1 MKTAI
6 IIKREYLSRVKK
18 RSFIITTLL
27 LPILFIVFLVGTSYL
42 AAKSTREKKVVV
54 LDQSGYFKDHLKSTK
69 TVIYSY
75 TQEPLESLKEK
86 LYKDEFTALV
96 YVPQFDLANKQKFQI
111 FSNETLGTEVENN
124 LNKQANELIRAERI
138 KVAGIDE
145 TKYKEASTDMISF
158 DSVVGKEQKKGNTS
172 FASAVGMASGFL
184 LYIFMLL
191 YGASVMTSVMEEK
204 TNRIAEIIVSSVKPF
219 QLMMG
224 KIVGVAMVGL
234 TQVVIWVAFIVI
246 LGFVAMPLLSSMQID
261 PAQAQ
266 ALTEQAAM
274 PGAGNNEA
282 MQMVQS
288 LMETGSF
295 EGINILS
302 TLAWFVFFFLGGYFL
317 YAALFAAVGSLVN
330 EGQQDAQQFNTIITL
345 PIIFSFI
352 IMTTAIK
359 DPNSGLAVFG
369 SIFPLT
375 SPIVMMARIPFGVP
389 ALHLILSVLC
399 LILGFVL
406 TTLLAAKIYRTGILM
421 YGKKI
426 TFKEVGKWIFR
437 KS

>member
-27 LPILFIVFLVGTSYL
+27 LPILFIVFLFGTSYL

-54 LDQSGYFKDHLKSTK
+54 KDESGYFTNKLKSTK
-69 TVIYSY
+69 TVLYSY
-75 TQEPLESLKEK
+75 SGEPVERLKER
-86 LYKDEFTALV
+86 LYNDSFTALI
-96 YVPQFDLANKQKFQI
+96 YIPAFNLDQKQKFQI
-111 FSNETLGTEVENN
+111 YSNENLGTEVENN
-124 LNKQANELIRAERI
+124 LNDQANNIVRGERI
-138 KVAGIDE
+138 KIAGIDE
-145 TKYKEASTDMISF
+145 QKYKDASTDMVTF
-158 DSVVGKEQKKGNTS
+158 DNIVGKEQKKGNTGL
-172 FASAVGMASGFL
+172 ASIVGMASGFL
-184 LYIFMLL
+184 LYLFMLL

-234 TQVVIWVAFIVI
+234 TQVAIWVAFIAI
-246 LGFVAMPLLSSMQID
+246 LAMVAMPLLGNMQMD
-261 PAQAQ
+261 P
-266 ALTEQAAM
+266 EQAKALSEQAM
-274 PGAGNNEA
+274 AGGDA
-282 MQMVQS
+282 GFAGKIATVMA
-288 LMETGSF
+288 TGTL
-295 EGINILS
+295 EGVNLLS
-302 TLAWFVFFFLGGYFL
+302 VFGWFVFFFLGGYFL

-330 EGQQDAQQFNTIITL
+330 EGQQDAQQFSTIITL
-345 PIIFSFI
+345 PIIFSFV

-375 SPIVMMARIPFGVP
+375 SPIVMMARIPFDVP
-389 ALHLILSVLC
+389 ASQLIISVVC
-399 LILGFVL
+399 LIAGFVL

-426 TFKEVGKWIFR
+426 TMKEVGKWLLR

>member
-27 LPILFIVFLVGTSYL
+27 LPILFIAFLFGTSYL

-54 LDQSGYFKDHLKSTK
+54 KDDSGYFTNKLKSSK
-69 TVIYSY
+69 TVLYSY
-75 TQEPLESLKEK
+75 SQEPIEGLKER
-86 LYKDEFTALV
+86 LYNDSFTALI
-96 YVPQFDLANKQKFQI
+96 YIPAFNLDQKQKFQI
-111 FSNETLGTEVENN
+111 YSNENLGTEVENN
-124 LNKQANELIRAERI
+124 LNEQANGIVRGERI
-138 KVAGIDE
+138 KIAGIDE
-145 TKYKEASTDMISF
+145 QKYKDASTDMVTF
-158 DSVVGKEQKKGNTS
+158 DNIVGKEQKKGNTS
-172 FASAVGMASGFL
+172 LASMIGMASGFL
-184 LYIFMLL
+184 LYLFMLL

-234 TQVVIWVAFIVI
+234 TQVAIWVAFIAI
-246 LGFVAMPLLSSMQID
+246 LGMVAMPLLGNMQMD
-261 PAQAQ
+261 P
-266 ALTEQAAM
+266 EQAKALSEQAM
-274 PGAGNNEA
+274 AGGEA
-282 MQMVQS
+282 GFAGKIAT
-288 LMETGSF
+288 LMATGTL
-295 EGINILS
+295 EGVNLLS
-302 TLAWFVFFFLGGYFL
+302 IFGWFVFFFLGGYFL

-330 EGQQDAQQFNTIITL
+330 EGQQDAQQFSTIITL
-345 PIIFSFI
+345 PIIFSFV

-375 SPIVMMARIPFGVP
+375 SPIVMMARIPFDVP
-389 ALHLILSVLC
+389 ASQLIISVVC
-399 LILGFVL
+399 LIAGFVL

-426 TFKEVGKWIFR
+426 TMKEVGKWLFR
-437 KS
+437 KG

>member
-27 LPILFIVFLVGTSYL
+27 LPILFIVFLFGTSYL

-54 LDQSGYFKDHLKSTK
+54 KDESGYFINKLKSSK
-69 TVIYSY
+69 TVLYSY
-75 TQEPLESLKEK
+75 SQEPIEGLKER
-86 LYKDEFTALV
+86 LYNDSFTALI
-96 YVPQFDLANKQKFQI
+96 YIPAFNLDQKQKFQI
-111 FSNETLGTEVENN
+111 YSNENLGTEVENN
-124 LNKQANELIRAERI
+124 LNDQANNIVRGERI
-138 KVAGIDE
+138 RIAGIDE
-145 TKYKEASTDMISF
+145 QKYKDASTDMVTF
-158 DSVVGKEQKKGNTS
+158 DNIVGKEQKKGNTNL
-172 FASAVGMASGFL
+172 ASIVGMASGFL
-184 LYIFMLL
+184 LYLFMLL

-204 TNRIAEIIVSSVKPF
+204 TNRIAEIIISSVKPF

-234 TQVVIWVAFIVI
+234 TQVAIWVAFIAI
-246 LGFVAMPLLSSMQID
+246 LAMVAMPLLSNMQMD
-261 PAQAQ
+261 P
-266 ALTEQAAM
+266 EQARAISEQAM
-274 PGAGNNEA
+274 AGGDA
-282 MQMVQS
+282 GF
-288 LMETGSF
+288 TGKIATVMATGTL
-295 EGINILS
+295 EGVNLLS
-302 TLAWFVFFFLGGYFL
+302 VFGWFVFFFLGGYFL

-330 EGQQDAQQFNTIITL
+330 EGQQDAQQFSTIITL
-345 PIIFSFI
+345 PIIFSFV

-375 SPIVMMARIPFGVP
+375 SPIVMMARIPFDVP
-389 ALHLILSVLC
+389 ASQLIISVVC
-399 LILGFVL
+399 LIAGFVL

-426 TFKEVGKWIFR
+426 TMKEVGKWLFR

>member
-27 LPILFIVFLVGTSYL
+27 LPLLFIVFMVGTSYL
-42 AAKSTREKKVVV
+42 ATKSTREKNVVV
-54 LDQSGYFKDHLKSTK
+54 VDQSGLIKDKLKSTNSVK
-69 TVIYSY
+69 YSY
-75 TQEPLESLKEK
+75 SDLSVEQLKVQ
-86 LYKDEFTALV
+86 LYADSFTALV
-96 YVPQFDLANKQKFQI
+96 YIPKFDLDKPQTFEI
-111 FSNETLGTEVENN
+111 FSNENLGTEVASN
-124 LNKQANELIRAERI
+124 LRNQVNELVRAERI
-138 KVAGIDE
+138 RLAGIDE
-145 TKYKEASTDMISF
+145 DKYKSASADMVSF
-158 DSVVGKEQKKGNTS
+158 QYIVGKEEKKGNTDL
-172 FASAVGMASGFL
+172 ATVIGMASGFL

-224 KIVGVAMVGL
+224 KIVGVALVGL
-234 TQVVIWVAFIVI
+234 TQVALWVLFLVIV
-246 LGFVAMPLLSSMQID
+246 GMVAMPFISGMQVD
-261 PAQAQ
+261 P
-266 ALTEQAAM
+266 EQAKALSEQAM
-274 PGAGNNEA
+274 AGGNNEA
-282 MQMVQS
+282 MQLVTTFMQ
-288 LMETGSF
+288 TGTL
-295 EGINILS
+295 EGVNLI
-302 TLAWFVFFFLGGYFL
+302 TTFCWFIFYFLGGYFL

-330 EGQQDAQQFNTIITL
+330 EGQQDAQQFSTIITL
-345 PIIFSFI
+345 PIIFSII
-352 IMTTAIK
+352 IMSTAIK

-389 ALHLILSVLC
+389 TFQLLTSVLC
-399 LILGFVL
+399 LVGGFVL

-426 TFKEVGKWIFR
+426 TMKEVGKWIIR

>member
-27 LPILFIVFLVGTSYL
+27 LPILFIVFLLGTSYL
-42 AAKSTREKKVVV
+42 AAKSTREKKVIVK
-54 LDQSGYFKDHLKSTK
+54 DESGYFTNKLKSSK
-69 TVIYSY
+69 TVLYSY
-75 TQEPLESLKEK
+75 SQEPIEGLKER
-86 LYKDEFTALV
+86 LYNDSFTALI
-96 YVPQFDLANKQKFQI
+96 YIPAFNLDQKQKFQI
-111 FSNETLGTEVENN
+111 YSNENLGTEVENN
-124 LNKQANELIRAERI
+124 LNEQANNIVRGERI
-138 KVAGIDE
+138 KIAGIDE
-145 TKYKEASTDMISF
+145 QKYKDASTDMVTF
-158 DSVVGKEQKKGNTS
+158 DNIVGKEQKKGNTNL
-172 FASAVGMASGFL
+172 ASIVGMASGFL
-184 LYIFMLL
+184 LYLFMLL

-234 TQVVIWVAFIVI
+234 TQVAIWVAFIAI
-246 LGFVAMPLLSSMQID
+246 LAMVAMPLLGNMQMD
-261 PAQAQ
+261 P
-266 ALTEQAAM
+266 EQAKALSEQAM
-274 PGAGNNEA
+274 AGGDA
-282 MQMVQS
+282 GFAGKIATVMA
-288 LMETGSF
+288 TGTL
-295 EGINILS
+295 EGVNLLS
-302 TLAWFVFFFLGGYFL
+302 VFGWFVFFFLGGYFL

-330 EGQQDAQQFNTIITL
+330 EGQQDAQQFSTIITL
-345 PIIFSFI
+345 PIIFSFV

-375 SPIVMMARIPFGVP
+375 SPIVMMARIPFDVP
-389 ALHLILSVLC
+389 PSQLIISVVC
-399 LILGFVL
+399 LIAGFIL

-426 TFKEVGKWIFR
+426 TMKEVGKWLFR

>member
-27 LPILFIVFLVGTSYL
+27 LPILFIVFLFGTSYL

-54 LDQSGYFKDHLKSTK
+54 KDDSGYFTGKLKSSK
-69 TVIYSY
+69 TVLYTYS
-75 TQEPLESLKEK
+75 QEPIEGLKER
-86 LYKDEFTALV
+86 LYNDSFTALIHI
-96 YVPQFDLANKQKFQI
+96 PAFSLDQKQKFQI
-111 FSNETLGTEVENN
+111 YSNENLGTEVENN
-124 LNKQANELIRAERI
+124 LNEQANDIVRGERI
-138 KVAGIDE
+138 KIAGIDE
-145 TKYKEASTDMISF
+145 QKYKDASSDMVSF
-158 DSVVGKEQKKGNTS
+158 DNIVGKEQKKGNTS
-172 FASAVGMASGFL
+172 LASMIGMASGFL
-184 LYIFMLL
+184 LYLFMLL

-234 TQVVIWVAFIVI
+234 TQVAIWVAFIAI
-246 LGFVAMPLLSSMQID
+246 LGMVAMPLLGNMQMD
-261 PAQAQ
+261 P
-266 ALTEQAAM
+266 EQAKAISEQAM
-274 PGAGNNEA
+274 AGGDA
-282 MQMVQS
+282 GFAGKIAT
-288 LMETGSF
+288 LMATGTL
-295 EGINILS
+295 EGVNLLS
-302 TLAWFVFFFLGGYFL
+302 IFGWFIFFFLGGYFL

-330 EGQQDAQQFNTIITL
+330 EGQQDAQQFSTIITL
-345 PIIFSFI
+345 PIIFSFV

-375 SPIVMMARIPFGVP
+375 SPIVMMARIPFDVP
-389 ALHLILSVLC
+389 ASQLIISVVC
-399 LILGFVL
+399 LIGGFIF
-406 TTLLAAKIYRTGILM
+406 TTFLAAKIYRTGILM

-426 TFKEVGKWIFR
+426 TMKEVGKWLFR
-437 KS
+437 KG

>member
-6 IIKREYLSRVKK
+6 IIQREYLSRVKK

-27 LPILFIVFLVGTSYL
+27 LPLLFIVFMVGTSYL
-42 AAKSTREKKVVV
+42 ATKSTREKNVVV
-54 LDQSGYFKDHLKSTK
+54 VDQSGLVKDKLKSTNSVK
-69 TVIYSY
+69 YSY
-75 TQEPLESLKEK
+75 SDLSVEQLKEQ
-86 LYKDEFTALV
+86 LYADSFTALV
-96 YVPQFDLANKQKFQI
+96 YMPKFDLDKPQTFEI
-111 FSNETLGTEVENN
+111 FSNENLGTEVASN
-124 LNKQANELIRAERI
+124 LRNQVNELVRAERI
-138 KVAGIDE
+138 RLAGIDE
-145 TKYKEASTDMISF
+145 DKYKSASADMVSF
-158 DSVVGKEQKKGNTS
+158 QYIVGKEEKKGNTDL
-172 FASAVGMASGFL
+172 ATVIGMASGFL

-224 KIVGVAMVGL
+224 KIVGVALVGL
-234 TQVVIWVAFIVI
+234 TQVALWVLFLVIV
-246 LGFVAMPLLSSMQID
+246 GMVAMPFISGMQVD
-261 PAQAQ
+261 P
-266 ALTEQAAM
+266 EQAKALSEQAM
-274 PGAGNNEA
+274 AGGNNEA
-282 MQMVQS
+282 MQLVTTFMQ
-288 LMETGSF
+288 TGTL
-295 EGINILS
+295 EGVNLI
-302 TLAWFVFFFLGGYFL
+302 TTFCWFIFYFLGGYFL

-330 EGQQDAQQFNTIITL
+330 EGQQDAQQFSTIITL
-345 PIIFSFI
+345 PIIFSII
-352 IMTTAIK
+352 IMSTAIK

-389 ALHLILSVLC
+389 TFQLLMSVLC
-399 LILGFVL
+399 LAGGFVL

-426 TFKEVGKWIFR
+426 TMKEVGKWIIR

>member
-27 LPILFIVFLVGTSYL
+27 LPILFIVFLFGTSYL

-54 LDQSGYFKDHLKSTK
+54 KDESGYFTNKLKSSK
-69 TVIYSY
+69 TVLYTYS
-75 TQEPLESLKEK
+75 QEPIEALKER
-86 LYKDEFTALV
+86 LYSDSFTALI
-96 YVPQFDLANKQKFQI
+96 YIPAFNLDQKQKFQI
-111 FSNETLGTEVENN
+111 YSNENLGTEVETN
-124 LNKQANELIRAERI
+124 LNDQANNIVRGERI
-138 KVAGIDE
+138 KIAGIDE
-145 TKYKEASTDMISF
+145 QKYKDASTNMVSF
-158 DSVVGKEQKKGNTS
+158 DNIVGKEQKKGNTNL
-172 FASAVGMASGFL
+172 ASIIGMASGFL
-184 LYIFMLL
+184 LYLFMLL

-234 TQVVIWVAFIVI
+234 TQVAIWVAFIAI
-246 LGFVAMPLLSSMQID
+246 LGMVAMPLLSNMQMD
-261 PAQAQ
+261 P
-266 ALTEQAAM
+266 EQAKALSEQAM
-274 PGAGNNEA
+274 SGGEAGFA
-282 MQMVQS
+282 GKITT
-288 LMETGSF
+288 LMATGTL
-295 EGINILS
+295 EGVNLLS
-302 TLAWFVFFFLGGYFL
+302 IFGWFVFFFLGGYFL

-330 EGQQDAQQFNTIITL
+330 EGQQDAQQFSTIITL
-345 PIIFSFI
+345 PIIFSFV

-375 SPIVMMARIPFGVP
+375 SPIVMMARIPFDVP
-389 ALHLILSVLC
+389 ASQLIISVLC
-399 LILGFVL
+399 LIGGFIF
-406 TTLLAAKIYRTGILM
+406 TTFLAAKIYRTGILM

-426 TFKEVGKWIFR
+426 TMKEVGKWLLR

>member
-18 RSFIITTLL
+18 RSFILTTLL
-27 LPILFIVFLVGTSYL
+27 LPILFIVFLFGTSYL

-54 LDQSGYFKDHLKSTK
+54 KDESGYFTDKLKSSK
-69 TVIYSY
+69 TVLYSY
-75 TQEPLESLKEK
+75 SQEPIEGLKER
-86 LYKDEFTALV
+86 LYKDSFTALI
-96 YVPQFDLANKQKFQI
+96 YIPKFSLDQKQKFQI
-111 FSNETLGTEVENN
+111 YSNENLGTEVESN
-124 LNKQANELIRAERI
+124 LNEQANNIVRGERI
-138 KVAGIDE
+138 KIAGIDE
-145 TKYKEASTDMISF
+145 QKYKDASTDMVTF
-158 DSVVGKEQKKGNTS
+158 DNIVGKEQKKGNTS
-172 FASAVGMASGFL
+172 LASMIGMASGFL
-184 LYIFMLL
+184 LYLFMLL

-234 TQVVIWVAFIVI
+234 TQVAIWVAFIAI
-246 LGFVAMPLLSSMQID
+246 LGMVAMPLLGNMQMD
-261 PAQAQ
+261 A
-266 ALTEQAAM
+266 EQAKAISEQAM
-274 PGAGNNEA
+274 AGGEA
-282 MQMVQS
+282 GFAGKIAT
-288 LMETGSF
+288 LMATGTL
-295 EGINILS
+295 EGVNLLS
-302 TLAWFVFFFLGGYFL
+302 IFGWFIFFFLGGYFL

-330 EGQQDAQQFNTIITL
+330 EGQQDAQQFSTIITL
-345 PIIFSFI
+345 PIIFSFV

-375 SPIVMMARIPFGVP
+375 SPIVMMARIPFDVP
-389 ALHLILSVLC
+389 ASQLIISVVC
-399 LILGFVL
+399 LIAGFVL

-426 TFKEVGKWIFR
+426 TMKEVGKWLFR
-437 KS
+437 KG

>member
-27 LPILFIVFLVGTSYL
+27 LPILFIVFLLGTSYL

-54 LDQSGYFKDHLKSTK
+54 KDESGYFTNKLKSSK
-69 TVIYSY
+69 TVLYSY
-75 TQEPLESLKEK
+75 SQEPIEGLKER
-86 LYKDEFTALV
+86 LYNDSFTALI
-96 YVPQFDLANKQKFQI
+96 YIPAFNLDQKQKFQI
-111 FSNETLGTEVENN
+111 YSNENLGTEVENN
-124 LNKQANELIRAERI
+124 LNDQANNIVRGERI
-138 KVAGIDE
+138 KIAGIDE
-145 TKYKEASTDMISF
+145 QKYKDASTDMVTF
-158 DSVVGKEQKKGNTS
+158 DNIVGKEQKKGNTNL
-172 FASAVGMASGFL
+172 ASIVGMASGFL
-184 LYIFMLL
+184 LYLFMLL

-234 TQVVIWVAFIVI
+234 TQVAIWVAFIAI
-246 LGFVAMPLLSSMQID
+246 LAMVAMPLLGNMQMD
-261 PAQAQ
+261 P
-266 ALTEQAAM
+266 EQAKALSEQAM
-274 PGAGNNEA
+274 AGGDA
-282 MQMVQS
+282 GLAGKIATVMA
-288 LMETGSF
+288 TGTL
-295 EGINILS
+295 EGVNLLS
-302 TLAWFVFFFLGGYFL
+302 VFGWFVFFFLGGYFL

-330 EGQQDAQQFNTIITL
+330 EGQQDAQQFSTIITL
-345 PIIFSFI
+345 PIIFSFV

-375 SPIVMMARIPFGVP
+375 SPIVMMARIPFDVP
-389 ALHLILSVLC
+389 ASQLIISVVC
-399 LILGFVL
+399 LIAGFIL

-426 TFKEVGKWIFR
+426 TMKEVGKWLLR
-437 KS
+437 RS

>member
-27 LPILFIVFLVGTSYL
+27 LPILFIVFLFGTSYL

-54 LDQSGYFKDHLKSTK
+54 KDDSGYFTNKLKSSK
-69 TVIYSY
+69 TVLYSY
-75 TQEPLESLKEK
+75 SQEPIEGLKER
-86 LYKDEFTALV
+86 LYNDSFTALI
-96 YVPQFDLANKQKFQI
+96 YIPAFNLDQKQKFQI
-111 FSNETLGTEVENN
+111 YSNENLGTEVENN
-124 LNKQANELIRAERI
+124 LNDQANDIVRGERI
-138 KVAGIDE
+138 KIAGIDE
-145 TKYKEASTDMISF
+145 QKYKDASTDMVTF
-158 DSVVGKEQKKGNTS
+158 DNIVGKEQKKGNTS
-172 FASAVGMASGFL
+172 LASMIGMASGFL
-184 LYIFMLL
+184 LYLFMLL

-224 KIVGVAMVGL
+224 KIVGVALVGL
-234 TQVVIWVAFIVI
+234 TQVAIWVAFIAI
-246 LGFVAMPLLSSMQID
+246 LGMVAMPLLGNMQMD
-261 PAQAQ
+261 P
-266 ALTEQAAM
+266 EQAKAISEQAM
-274 PGAGNNEA
+274 AGGEA
-282 MQMVQS
+282 GFAGKIAT
-288 LMETGSF
+288 LMATGTL
-295 EGINILS
+295 EGVNLLS
-302 TLAWFVFFFLGGYFL
+302 IFGWFVFFFLGGYFL

-330 EGQQDAQQFNTIITL
+330 EGQQDAQQFSTIITL
-345 PIIFSFI
+345 PIIFSFV

-375 SPIVMMARIPFGVP
+375 SPIVMMARIPFDVP
-389 ALHLILSVLC
+389 ASQLIISVLC
-399 LILGFVL
+399 LIAGFVL

-426 TFKEVGKWIFR
+426 TMKEVGKWLFR
-437 KS
+437 KG

>member
-27 LPILFIVFLVGTSYL
+27 LPILFIVFLFGTSYL

-54 LDQSGYFKDHLKSTK
+54 KDDSGYFTNKLKSSK
-69 TVIYSY
+69 TVLYTYS
-75 TQEPLESLKEK
+75 QEPVEALKER
-86 LYKDEFTALV
+86 LYSDSFTALI
-96 YVPQFDLANKQKFQI
+96 YIPAFNLDQKQKFQI
-111 FSNETLGTEVENN
+111 YSNENLGTEVETN
-124 LNKQANELIRAERI
+124 LNEQANNIVRGERI
-138 KVAGIDE
+138 KIAGIDE
-145 TKYKEASTDMISF
+145 QKYKDASTNMVSF
-158 DSVVGKEQKKGNTS
+158 DNIVGKEQKKGNTNL
-172 FASAVGMASGFL
+172 ASIIGMASGFL
-184 LYIFMLL
+184 LYLFMLL

-234 TQVVIWVAFIVI
+234 TQVAIWVAFIAI
-246 LGFVAMPLLSSMQID
+246 LGMVAMPLLSNMQMD
-261 PAQAQ
+261 P
-266 ALTEQAAM
+266 EQAKALSEQAM
-274 PGAGNNEA
+274 SGGEAGFA
-282 MQMVQS
+282 GKIAT
-288 LMETGSF
+288 LMATGTL
-295 EGINILS
+295 EGVNLLS
-302 TLAWFVFFFLGGYFL
+302 IFGWFVFFFLGGYFL

-330 EGQQDAQQFNTIITL
+330 EGQQDAQQFSTIITL
-345 PIIFSFI
+345 PIIFSFV

-375 SPIVMMARIPFGVP
+375 SPIVMMARIPFDVP
-389 ALHLILSVLC
+389 ASQLIISVLC
-399 LILGFVL
+399 LIGGFIF
-406 TTLLAAKIYRTGILM
+406 TTFLAAKIYRTGILM

-426 TFKEVGKWIFR
+426 TMKEVGKWLLR

>member
-18 RSFIITTLL
+18 RSFILTTLL
-27 LPILFIVFLVGTSYL
+27 LPILFIVFLLGTSYL

-54 LDQSGYFKDHLKSTK
+54 KDESGYFTNKLKSSK
-69 TVIYSY
+69 TVLYSY
-75 TQEPLESLKEK
+75 SQEPIEGLKER
-86 LYKDEFTALV
+86 LYKDSFTALI
-96 YVPQFDLANKQKFQI
+96 YIPAFDLNQKQKFQI
-111 FSNETLGTEVENN
+111 YSNENLGTEVESN
-124 LNKQANELIRAERI
+124 LNEQANNIVRGERI
-138 KVAGIDE
+138 KIAGIDE
-145 TKYKEASTDMISF
+145 QKYKDASTDMVTF
-158 DSVVGKEQKKGNTS
+158 DNIVGKEQKKGNTNL
-172 FASAVGMASGFL
+172 ASIVGMASGFL
-184 LYIFMLL
+184 LYLFMLL

-234 TQVVIWVAFIVI
+234 TQVAIWVAFIAI
-246 LGFVAMPLLSSMQID
+246 LAMVAMPLLGNMQMD
-261 PAQAQ
+261 P
-266 ALTEQAAM
+266 EQAKALSEQAM
-274 PGAGNNEA
+274 AGGDA
-282 MQMVQS
+282 GLAGKIATVMA
-288 LMETGSF
+288 TGTL
-295 EGINILS
+295 EGVNLLS
-302 TLAWFVFFFLGGYFL
+302 VFGWFVFFFLGGYFL

-330 EGQQDAQQFNTIITL
+330 EGQQDAQQFSTIITL
-345 PIIFSFI
+345 PIIFSFV

-375 SPIVMMARIPFGVP
+375 SPIVMMARIPFDVP
-389 ALHLILSVLC
+389 ASQLIISVVC
-399 LILGFVL
+399 LIAGFIL

-426 TFKEVGKWIFR
+426 SMKDVGKWLLR

>member
-6 IIKREYLSRVKK
+6 IIQREYLSRVKK

-27 LPILFIVFLVGTSYL
+27 LPLLFIVFMVGTSYL
-42 AAKSTREKKVVV
+42 ATKSTREKNVVV
-54 LDQSGYFKDHLKSTK
+54 VDQSGLIKDKLKSTNSVK
-69 TVIYSY
+69 YSY
-75 TQEPLESLKEK
+75 SDLSVEQLKEQ
-86 LYKDEFTALV
+86 LYADSFTALV
-96 YVPQFDLANKQKFQI
+96 YMPKFDLDKPQTFEI
-111 FSNETLGTEVENN
+111 FSNENLGTEVASN
-124 LNKQANELIRAERI
+124 LRNQVNELVRAERI
-138 KVAGIDE
+138 RLAGIDE
-145 TKYKEASTDMISF
+145 DKYKSASADMVSF
-158 DSVVGKEQKKGNTS
+158 QYIVGKEEKKGNTDL
-172 FASAVGMASGFL
+172 ATVIGMASGFL

-224 KIVGVAMVGL
+224 KIVGVALVGL
-234 TQVVIWVAFIVI
+234 TQVALWVLFLVIV
-246 LGFVAMPLLSSMQID
+246 GMVAMPFISGMQVD
-261 PAQAQ
+261 P
-266 ALTEQAAM
+266 EQAKALSEQAM
-274 PGAGNNEA
+274 AGGNNEA
-282 MQMVQS
+282 MQLVTTFMQ
-288 LMETGSF
+288 TGTL
-295 EGINILS
+295 EGVNLI
-302 TLAWFVFFFLGGYFL
+302 TTFCWFIFYFLGGYFL

-330 EGQQDAQQFNTIITL
+330 EGQQDAQQFSTIITL
-345 PIIFSFI
+345 PIIFSII
-352 IMTTAIK
+352 IMSTAIK

-389 ALHLILSVLC
+389 TFQLLMSVLC
-399 LILGFVL
+399 LVGGFVL

-426 TFKEVGKWIFR
+426 TMKEVGKWIIR

>member
-27 LPILFIVFLVGTSYL
+27 LPILFIVFLLGTSYL

-54 LDQSGYFKDHLKSTK
+54 KDESGYFTNKLKSSK
-69 TVIYSY
+69 TVLYSY
-75 TQEPLESLKEK
+75 SQEPIEGLKDR
-86 LYKDEFTALV
+86 LYKDSFTALI
-96 YVPQFDLANKQKFQI
+96 YIPAFNLDQKQKFQI
-111 FSNETLGTEVENN
+111 YSNENLGTEVENN
-124 LNKQANELIRAERI
+124 LNNQANNIVRAERI
-138 KVAGIDE
+138 KIAGIDE
-145 TKYKEASTDMISF
+145 QKYKDASTDMVTF
-158 DSVVGKEQKKGNTS
+158 DNIIGKEQKKGNTNW
-172 FASAVGMASGFL
+172 ASKIGMASGFL
-184 LYIFMLL
+184 LYLFMLL

-234 TQVVIWVAFIVI
+234 TQVAIWVTFIVI
-246 LGFVAMPLLSSMQID
+246 LAVVAMPLLNGMQMD
-261 PAQAQ
+261 P
-266 ALTEQAAM
+266 EQAKAISEQAM
-274 PGAGNNEA
+274 AGGNA
-282 MQMVQS
+282 GFAGDITTLIQ
-288 LMETGSF
+288 TGTL
-295 EGINILS
+295 EGVNLLS
-302 TLAWFVFFFLGGYFL
+302 IFGWFVFFFLGGYFL

-330 EGQQDAQQFNTIITL
+330 EGQQDAQQFSTIITL
-345 PIIFSFI
+345 PIIFSFV
-352 IMTTAIK
+352 IMTSAIK

-375 SPIVMMARIPFGVP
+375 SPIVMMARIPFDVP
-389 ALHLILSVLC
+389 PSQLIISVVC
-399 LILGFVL
+399 LIAGFVL

-426 TFKEVGKWIFR
+426 TMKEVGKWLLR
-437 KS
+437 KG

>member
-27 LPILFIVFLVGTSYL
+27 LPILFIVFLFGTSYL

-54 LDQSGYFKDHLKSTK
+54 KDESGYFINKLKSSK
-69 TVIYSY
+69 TVLYSY
-75 TQEPLESLKEK
+75 SQEPIEGLKER
-86 LYKDEFTALV
+86 LYNDSFTALI
-96 YVPQFDLANKQKFQI
+96 YIPAFNLDQKQKFQI
-111 FSNETLGTEVENN
+111 YSNENLGTEVENN
-124 LNKQANELIRAERI
+124 LNDQANNIVRGERI
-138 KVAGIDE
+138 RIAGIDE
-145 TKYKEASTDMISF
+145 QKYKDASTDMVTF
-158 DSVVGKEQKKGNTS
+158 DNIVGKEQKKGNTNL
-172 FASAVGMASGFL
+172 ASIVGMASGFL
-184 LYIFMLL
+184 LYLFMLL

-204 TNRIAEIIVSSVKPF
+204 TNRIAEIIISSVKPF

-234 TQVVIWVAFIVI
+234 TQVAIWVAFIAI
-246 LGFVAMPLLSSMQID
+246 LAMVAMPLLSNMQMD
-261 PAQAQ
+261 P
-266 ALTEQAAM
+266 EQARAISEQAM
-274 PGAGNNEA
+274 AGGDA
-282 MQMVQS
+282 GFAGKIATVMA
-288 LMETGSF
+288 TGTL
-295 EGINILS
+295 EGVNLLS
-302 TLAWFVFFFLGGYFL
+302 VFGWFVFFFLGGYFL

-330 EGQQDAQQFNTIITL
+330 EGQQDAQQFSTIITL
-345 PIIFSFI
+345 PIIFSFV

-375 SPIVMMARIPFGVP
+375 SPIVMMARIPFDVP
-389 ALHLILSVLC
+389 ASQLIISVVC
-399 LILGFVL
+399 LIAGFVL

-426 TFKEVGKWIFR
+426 TMKEVGKWLFR

>member
-6 IIKREYLSRVKK
+6 IIQREYLSRVKK

-27 LPILFIVFLVGTSYL
+27 LPLLFIVFMVGTSYL
-42 AAKSTREKKVVV
+42 ATKSTREKNVVV
-54 LDQSGYFKDHLKSTK
+54 VDQSGLIKDKLKSTNSVK
-69 TVIYSY
+69 YSY
-75 TQEPLESLKEK
+75 SDLSVEQLKEQ
-86 LYKDEFTALV
+86 LYADSFTALV
-96 YVPQFDLANKQKFQI
+96 YMPKFDLDKPQTFEI
-111 FSNETLGTEVENN
+111 FSNENLGTEVASN
-124 LNKQANELIRAERI
+124 LRNQVNELVRAERI
-138 KVAGIDE
+138 RLAGIDE
-145 TKYKEASTDMISF
+145 DKYKSASADMVSF
-158 DSVVGKEQKKGNTS
+158 QYIVGKEEKKGNTDL
-172 FASAVGMASGFL
+172 ATVIGMASGFL

-224 KIVGVAMVGL
+224 KIVGVALVGL
-234 TQVVIWVAFIVI
+234 TQVALWVLFLVIV
-246 LGFVAMPLLSSMQID
+246 GMVAMPFISGMQVD
-261 PAQAQ
+261 P
-266 ALTEQAAM
+266 EQAKALSEQAM
-274 PGAGNNEA
+274 AGGNNEA
-282 MQMVQS
+282 MQLVTTFMQ
-288 LMETGSF
+288 TGTL
-295 EGINILS
+295 EGVNLI
-302 TLAWFVFFFLGGYFL
+302 TTFCWFIFYFLGGYFL

-330 EGQQDAQQFNTIITL
+330 EGQQDAQQFSTIITL
-345 PIIFSFI
+345 PIIFSII
-352 IMTTAIK
+352 IMSTAIK

-389 ALHLILSVLC
+389 TFQLLMSVLC
-399 LILGFVL
+399 LAGGFVL

-426 TFKEVGKWIFR
+426 TMKEVGKWIIR

>member
-27 LPILFIVFLVGTSYL
+27 LPILFIVFLFGTSYL

-54 LDQSGYFKDHLKSTK
+54 KDESGYFTNKLKSSK
-69 TVIYSY
+69 TVLYSY
-75 TQEPLESLKEK
+75 SQEPIEGLKER
-86 LYKDEFTALV
+86 LYKDSFTALI
-96 YVPQFDLANKQKFQI
+96 YIPAFNLDQKQKFQI
-111 FSNETLGTEVENN
+111 YSNENLGTEVESN
-124 LNKQANELIRAERI
+124 LNEQANNIVRGERI
-138 KVAGIDE
+138 KIAGIDE
-145 TKYKEASTDMISF
+145 QKYKDASTDMVTF
-158 DSVVGKEQKKGNTS
+158 DNIVGKEQKKGNTNL
-172 FASAVGMASGFL
+172 ASIVGMASGFL
-184 LYIFMLL
+184 LYLFMLL

-224 KIVGVAMVGL
+224 KIVGVAIVGL
-234 TQVVIWVAFIVI
+234 TQVAIWVAFIAI
-246 LGFVAMPLLSSMQID
+246 LAMVAMPLLGNMQMD
-261 PAQAQ
+261 P
-266 ALTEQAAM
+266 EQAKALSEQAM
-274 PGAGNNEA
+274 AGGDA
-282 MQMVQS
+282 GFAGKIATVMA
-288 LMETGSF
+288 TGTL
-295 EGINILS
+295 EGVNLLS
-302 TLAWFVFFFLGGYFL
+302 VFGWFVFFFLGGYFL

-330 EGQQDAQQFNTIITL
+330 EGQQDAQQFSTIITL
-345 PIIFSFI
+345 PIIFSFV

-375 SPIVMMARIPFGVP
+375 SPIVMMARIPFDVP
-389 ALHLILSVLC
+389 ASQLIISVVC
-399 LILGFVL
+399 LIAGFIL

-426 TFKEVGKWIFR
+426 TMKEVGKWLLR

>member
-1 MKTAI
+1 MKTPI

-27 LPILFIVFLVGTSYL
+27 LPILFIVFMGGTTYL

-54 LDQSGYFKDHLKSTK
+54 HDESGFFNQKLKSTK
-69 TVIYSY
+69 SIQYTYSN
-75 TQEPLESLKEK
+75 EDVAKLKEQ
-86 LYKDEFTALV
+86 LYNDSFTALIHI
-96 YVPQFDLANKQKFQI
+96 PAFDIEEKQKFEI
-111 FSNETLGTEVENN
+111 FSNENLGTEVESN
-124 LNKQANELIRAERI
+124 LNNQANSIVRAERI
-138 KVAGIDE
+138 KKAGIDE
-145 TKYKEASTDMISF
+145 EKYKSASVDMITF
-158 DSVVGKEQKKGNTS
+158 NNIVGKEQKLGNTDL
-172 FASAVGMASGFL
+172 ASIVGMVSGFL

-224 KIVGVAMVGL
+224 KIVGVALVGL
-234 TQVVIWVAFIVI
+234 TQVAIWIAFIAL
-246 LGFVAMPLLSSMQID
+246 LGAVAMPFFSSMQMD
-261 PAQAQ
+261 P
-266 ALTEQAAM
+266 EQAKAM
-274 PGAGNNEA
+274 TDSAMVGSDPGTMA
-282 MQMVQS
+282 MVEKFMK
-288 LMETGSF
+288 TGTF
-295 EGINILS
+295 EGVNLM
-302 TLAWFVFFFLGGYFL
+302 TTFMWFLFYFLGGYFL

-330 EGQQDAQQFNTIITL
+330 EGQQDAQQFSTIITL
-345 PIIFSFI
+345 PIIFSI
-352 IMTTAIK
+352 VIMTSAIK

-389 ALHLILSVLC
+389 SFQLILSVVC
-399 LILGFVL
+399 LVGGFVL

-421 YGKKI
+421 YGKKV

-437 KS
+437 KG

>member
-27 LPILFIVFLVGTSYL
+27 LPILFIVFLLGTSYL

-54 LDQSGYFKDHLKSTK
+54 KDESGYFTNKLKSSK
-69 TVIYSY
+69 TVLYSY
-75 TQEPLESLKEK
+75 SQEPIEGLKER
-86 LYKDEFTALV
+86 LYNDSFTALI
-96 YVPQFDLANKQKFQI
+96 YIPAFNLDQKQKFQI
-111 FSNETLGTEVENN
+111 YSNENLGTEVENN
-124 LNKQANELIRAERI
+124 LNNQANNIVRAERI
-138 KVAGIDE
+138 KIAGIDE
-145 TKYKEASTDMISF
+145 QKYKDASTDMVTF
-158 DSVVGKEQKKGNTS
+158 DNIVGKEQKKGNTNL
-172 FASAVGMASGFL
+172 ASIVGMASGFL
-184 LYIFMLL
+184 LYLFMLL

-234 TQVVIWVAFIVI
+234 TQVAIWVAFIAI
-246 LGFVAMPLLSSMQID
+246 LAMVAMPLLGNMQMD
-261 PAQAQ
+261 P
-266 ALTEQAAM
+266 EQAKALSEQAM
-274 PGAGNNEA
+274 AGGDA
-282 MQMVQS
+282 GFAGKIATVMA
-288 LMETGSF
+288 TGTL
-295 EGINILS
+295 EGVNLLS
-302 TLAWFVFFFLGGYFL
+302 VFGWFVFFFLGGYFL

-330 EGQQDAQQFNTIITL
+330 EGQQDAQQFSTIITL
-345 PIIFSFI
+345 PIIFSFV

-375 SPIVMMARIPFGVP
+375 SPIVMMARIPFDVP
-389 ALHLILSVLC
+389 ASQLIISVVC
-399 LILGFVL
+399 LIAGFIL

-426 TFKEVGKWIFR
+426 TMKEVGKWLFR

>member
-27 LPILFIVFLVGTSYL
+27 LPILFIVFLFGTSYL
-42 AAKSTREKKVVV
+42 AAKSTREKKVVIK
-54 LDQSGYFKDHLKSTK
+54 DDSGYFTNKLKSSK
-69 TVIYSY
+69 TVLYTYS
-75 TQEPLESLKEK
+75 QEPVEALKER
-86 LYKDEFTALV
+86 LYSDSFTALI
-96 YVPQFDLANKQKFQI
+96 YIPAFNLDQKQKFQI
-111 FSNETLGTEVENN
+111 YSNENLGTEVETN
-124 LNKQANELIRAERI
+124 LNDQANNIVRGERI
-138 KVAGIDE
+138 KIAGIDE
-145 TKYKEASTDMISF
+145 QKYKDASTNMVSF
-158 DSVVGKEQKKGNTS
+158 DNIVGKEQKKGNTNL
-172 FASAVGMASGFL
+172 ASIIGMASGFL
-184 LYIFMLL
+184 LYLFMLL

-234 TQVVIWVAFIVI
+234 TQVAIWVTFIAI
-246 LGFVAMPLLSSMQID
+246 LGIVAMPLLSNMQMD
-261 PAQAQ
+261 P
-266 ALTEQAAM
+266 EQAKALSEQAM
-274 PGAGNNEA
+274 AGGDA
-282 MQMVQS
+282 GIAGKITT
-288 LMETGSF
+288 LMATGTL
-295 EGINILS
+295 EGVNLLS
-302 TLAWFVFFFLGGYFL
+302 IFGWFIFFFLGGYFL

-330 EGQQDAQQFNTIITL
+330 EGQQDAQQFSTIITL
-345 PIIFSFI
+345 PIIFSFV

-375 SPIVMMARIPFGVP
+375 SPIVMMARIPFDVP
-389 ALHLILSVLC
+389 ASQLIISVLC
-399 LILGFVL
+399 LIGGFIF
-406 TTLLAAKIYRTGILM
+406 TTFLAAKIYRTGILM

-426 TFKEVGKWIFR
+426 TMKEVGKWLLR